1 MYLTIHDFENSSS
14 DSRYEIR
21 FDKRMNTSTKN
32 IDRIKKS
39 KQIKEKPSPMMLLPC
54 QSLGIVM
61 KP

>member
-1 MYLTIHDFENSSS
+1 MISKIALPIQDMK
-14 DSRYEIR
+14 
-21 FDKRMNTSTKN
+21 FDLISMNTSTKN

-54 QSLGIVM
+54 QSLGILM